1 MAGIPYSQLLMKEN
15 SNLKMAECMAARLT
29 AQEEQIELLTRE
41 FSLLRDGLNGGPE
54 VASIIASSPELESLW
69 SENEKLKFRLV
80 HLRRGL
86 QEELA
91 LEGQGKGGTNKGQ
104 EKKTG
109 KEQQQPKN
117 RNYDN
122 NNNKVAS

>member
-1 MAGIPYSQLLMKEN
+1 MTGRPYSQLLMKEN

-41 FSLLRDGLNGGPE
+41 FSLLRDGLNGGSE
-54 VASIIASSPELESLW
+54 VASILASSPELESLR

-91 LEGQGKGGTNKGQ
+91 LEGQGKRGTNKGQ
-104 EKKTG
+104 EKTG

-117 RNYDN
+117 RNSDD
-122 NNNKVAS
+122 NNKVAR

>member
-1 MAGIPYSQLLMKEN
+1 MTGRPYSQLLMKDN
-15 SNLKMAECMAARLT
+15 SNLKMAECVAARLT

-41 FSLLRDGLNGGPE
+41 FRLLRDGLNGGSE
-54 VASIIASSPELESLW
+54 VASILASSPELESLQ
-69 SENEKLKFRLV
+69 SENEKLKSRLV

-91 LEGQGKGGTNKGQ
+91 LEGQGKRGTNKGQ
-104 EKKTG
+104 EKTG

-117 RNYDN
+117 RNSDD
-122 NNNKVAS
+122 NNKVAR

>member
-1 MAGIPYSQLLMKEN
+1 MKDN
-15 SNLKMAECMAARLT
+15 SNLKMAECVAARLT

-41 FSLLRDGLNGGPE
+41 FSLLRDGLNGGSE
-54 VASIIASSPELESLW
+54 VASILASSPELESLQ
-69 SENEKLKFRLV
+69 SENEKLKSRLV

-91 LEGQGKGGTNKGQ
+91 LEGQGKRGTNKGQ
-104 EKKTG
+104 EKTG
-109 KEQQQPKN
+109 KKQQQQQPKN

-122 NNNKVAS
+122 NKVAS

>member
-1 MAGIPYSQLLMKEN
+1 
-15 SNLKMAECMAARLT
+15 MAARLT

-41 FSLLRDGLNGGPE
+41 FSLLRDGLNGGSE
-54 VASIIASSPELESLW
+54 VASILASSPELESLR

-91 LEGQGKGGTNKGQ
+91 LEGQGKRGTNKGQ
-104 EKKTG
+104 EKTG

-117 RNYDN
+117 RNSDD
-122 NNNKVAS
+122 NNKVAR